1 MLKKNMRL
9 LLKDYITFSALECL
23 PKEAYI
29 PAGAYSSTKIC
40 VCVGMHT
47 YLYDFF
53 ICSKRKRTLNSMKL
67 PLFFISHPS
76 VSIFSR
82 TILITGCRIPL

>member
-1 MLKKNMRL
+1 MWL
-9 LLKDYITFSALECL
+9 LLKDCITFSALECL

-40 VCVGMHT
+40 MCVGMHT

-53 ICSKRKRTLNSMKL
+53 NMLKEKKNTEQYETAT
-67 PLFFISHPS
+67 FFYFAS
-76 VSIFSR
+76 FSFYLQQNN
-82 TILITGCRIPL
+82 TDYWL